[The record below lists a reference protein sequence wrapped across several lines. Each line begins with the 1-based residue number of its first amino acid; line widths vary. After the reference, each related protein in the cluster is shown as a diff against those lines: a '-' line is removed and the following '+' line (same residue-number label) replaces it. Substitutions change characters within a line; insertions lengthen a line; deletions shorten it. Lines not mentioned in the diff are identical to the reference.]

1 MMKIL
6 FASGN
11 LMVMIKSD
19 HMYFVSDI
27 KTNFIDE
34 NNIDEDEIR
43 TFIQG

>member
-1 MMKIL
+1 MTKIL

-11 LMVMIKSD
+11 LMVMAQQVL
-19 HMYFVSDI
+19 MYFVSGI

>member
-6 FASGN
+6 FASENDKIGPH
-11 LMVMIKSD
+11 VF
-19 HMYFVSDI
+19 YQWY